1 MEEHSIPMTKPA
13 KLAYLLM
20 SLALV
25 VFALTGFFLDH
36 SFSPWVTFALKI
48 LHHGSEGALVGGVC
62 DIIAVRN
69 VYEKAEGQ
77 FSSLTQETSIWL
89 FAI

>member
-36 SFSPWVTFALKI
+36 SFPPWATFALKI
-48 LHHGSEGALVGGVC
+48 LHHGSEGAWLEEYVT
-62 DIIAVRN
+62 
-69 VYEKAEGQ
+69 
-77 FSSLTQETSIWL
+77 SLQCAMCMKKQKGNFL
-89 FAI
+89 H